1 MHERVERK
9 IHEIRLSTEKSIHPQ
24 RLSIIQWET
33 VSSTIANLINNLPLA
48 IKDIKADIKMMELI
62 TPNRLLMEPN
72 RLLIGPNRLLMG

>member
-1 MHERVERK
+1 MHRRVERK
-9 IHEIRLSTEKSIHPQ
+9 IHEIRLSTEKSIHHQ

-33 VSSTIANLINNLPLA
+33 VSFTIANLINNLPLA
-48 IKDIKADIKMMELI
+48 IKDIKADIEMMEFI